1 MVRAS
6 KSIHFHKKNSMTFLL
21 FVAITLFI
29 FVVNADESSPVTC
42 GSGIKLVHKE
52 TKFHL
57 HSHAIAWG
65 SGSSQQ
71 SVTATSTQ
79 SDPNSIWVVKEP
91 IRTSQTCELSKPI
104 LCGSM
109 ISLEHAGTG
118 IYLLSRSFEYF
129 LNN

>member
-1 MVRAS
+1 MMM
-6 KSIHFHKKNSMTFLL
+6 IHSQAFLL
-21 FVAITLFI
+21 VVIAIACAVFVS
-29 FVVNADESSPVTC
+29 VVASEESSPVTC

-65 SGSSQQ
+65 SGSGQQ
-71 SVTATSTQ
+71 SVTASSTQ
-79 SDPNSIWVVKEP
+79 ADPNSIWVVKEP

-118 IYLLSRSFEYF
+118 KYYHLSAFIIIYII
-129 LNN
+129 

>member
-1 MVRAS
+1 MAQHKIFLFFLVSIIIAS
-6 KSIHFHKKNSMTFLL
+6 FILL
-21 FVAITLFI
+21 VS
-29 FVVNADESSPVTC
+29 ADESSPVTC

-52 TKFHL
+52 TKYHL

-65 SGSSQQ
+65 SGSGQQ
-71 SVTATSTQ
+71 SVTATSSQ
-79 SDPNSIWVVKEP
+79 GDPNSIWVVKEP

-118 IYLLSRSFEYF
+118 K
-129 LNN
+129 